1 MIYCSQIEHVT
12 TDDIAGAH
20 PHVRSRTLVAMTF
33 ARLIFF

>member
-1 MIYCSQIEHVT
+1 LTLLSTGRVT
-12 TDDIAGAH
+12 TDGIAGAH